1 MGPSNCK
8 CNCKS
13 GASLCVAHDSVHGL
27 GLPLQVQHSDKT
39 PLLSV
44 LLEGPD
50 GSGKTALAA
59 HAAIASEFPFAKV
72 SGTVVTMPKRI
83 QVAAGFEGTVEVRNM
98 LD

>member
-1 MGPSNCK
+1 M
-8 CNCKS
+8 
-13 GASLCVAHDSVHGL
+13 HGVKL
-27 GLPLQVQHSDKT
+27 RLQVQHSDKT

-72 SGTVVTMPKRI
+72 SVSSWLGSRIHTAAEAADPQTCRPGVHTV
-83 QVAAGFEGTVEVRNM
+83 
-98 LD
+98 